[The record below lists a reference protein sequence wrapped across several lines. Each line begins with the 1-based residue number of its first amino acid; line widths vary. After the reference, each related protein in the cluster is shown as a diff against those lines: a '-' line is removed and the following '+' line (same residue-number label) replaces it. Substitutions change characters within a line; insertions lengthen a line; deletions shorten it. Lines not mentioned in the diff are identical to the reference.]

1 MSTLSRVTFCQL
13 SIGALFSFVSSSVP
27 ELLSPKGSFLESR
40 TGSALKILE
49 IELATVS
56 DPPWHAEHAPANR
69 FALRRLVFP

>member
-13 SIGALFSFVSSSVP
+13 SIGALFNFLAPSVP
-27 ELLSPKGSFLESR
+27 ELFVPKAAFYQVS
-40 TGSALKILE
+40 TCAVKILE